1 MIRPTD
7 SNAHTRETYL
17 LWQAPRTVLGVRRV
31 RGRDQRVR
39 KPQPTCIGDVRP
51 EAFDPSYSANSILD
65 ACPVLSGLRAGRLC
79 LACFDL
85 LVSNGPERQD
95 RTRGEAS
102 DTQTQFVVWA
112 QYREQWLSMPISSL
126 AFLDEAAPKLDELS
140 SSSYCVTT
148 NGMKSSV

>member
-1 MIRPTD
+1 M
-7 SNAHTRETYL
+7 
-17 LWQAPRTVLGVRRV
+17 
-31 RGRDQRVR
+31 R

-51 EAFDPSYSANSILD
+51 VAFDPSYGTNSILD
-65 ACPVLSGLRAGRLC
+65 ACPVLSGLRAVRLC

-102 DTQTQFVVWA
+102 DTQTQFVVGA

-126 AFLDEAAPKLDELS
+126 AFLNESAPKLDEHS

-148 NGMKSSV
+148 NGDEIFDLGSHGKESRDSFPCLAVSS